1 MEARRSAA
9 GSACRKSLIFWGKI
23 SPRLETAIILVEA
36 PKRHIVAHIS
46 SVVRSN
52 PPLTPARYPTRCCVP
67 WQLRLGLIPQETLK
81 VWKSATESSAC
92 FPPVGG
98 GCRRTGWL
106 TRMTDGRGRGA
117 RSNKKTH
124 PWNIYLSIYLYIPCC
139 CLSPVIFN
147 ICVQFLEFVGKGKV
161 PYSFHQFKN
170 AVQPTS
176 IKNLD
181 KKTTVYWCFL
191 LVFYCVV

>member
-23 SPRLETAIILVEA
+23 SPRLVTAIILVEA

-52 PPLTPARYPTRCCVP
+52 PPLTPARYPTRCYVP
-67 WQLRLGLIPQETLK
+67 WQLRLGLIPQETVK

-98 GCRRTGWL
+98 GCRSTGWL
-106 TRMTDGRGRGA
+106 TRMTDGRGREGGGHE
-117 RSNKKTH
+117 RLFEQKDTPMK
-124 PWNIYLSIYLYIPCC
+124 YLSIHLSVYPVLLLKPGYIQHMC
-139 CLSPVIFN
+139 
-147 ICVQFLEFVGKGKV
+147 
-161 PYSFHQFKN
+161 
-170 AVQPTS
+170 AVFG
-176 IKNLD
+176 
-181 KKTTVYWCFL
+181 VHG
-191 LVFYCVV
+191 